1 MRQRTRTRLSLLFDS
16 FANRSIVLAL
26 FNTWGFDMDDVK
38 AVIPQAIDEIGTPPE
53 APAEAPKPE
62 MGTPLEAPA
71 EAQEPEMKKVPRAAK
86 KVARKVGPKNMV
98 GKKAKKSAKKSP
110 KKAPQKA
117 KAKKK
122 KAKKAKR

>member
-1 MRQRTRTRLSLLFDS
+1 MRHAKKSLAAKFMIFIFTRCLARLLTRKRDITCAGPPKALLFDS

-62 MGTPLEAPA
+62 TSTRPEAPGA
-71 EAQEPEMKKVPRAAK
+71 
-86 KVARKVGPKNMV
+86 
-98 GKKAKKSAKKSP
+98 
-110 KKAPQKA
+110 
-117 KAKKK
+117 
-122 KAKKAKR
+122 